1 MRHLWFDYRTRMNI
15 ELAAAELKIR
25 MNSDYRSEYFY
36 KYLLTQRDMLK
47 DIRVNE
53 NMSKKNIVAF
63 NKFELFLYKFC
74 RIYVYV

>member
-1 MRHLWFDYRTRMNI
+1 MSKQYLVIMRYLWFDYRNRMNI

-25 MNSDYRSEYFY
+25 MNFNYPSEYLY

-53 NMSKKNIVAF
+53 NYEQKNIVTF
-63 NKFELFLYKFC
+63 NKF
-74 RIYVYV
+74 

>member
-1 MRHLWFDYRTRMNI
+1 MSKQYLVIMRHLWFDYRNRMNT

-25 MNSDYRSEYFY
+25 MNSNYPSEYLH

-53 NMSKKNIVAF
+53 KYEQKNIVMF
-63 NKFELFLYKFC
+63 NKL
-74 RIYVYV
+74 